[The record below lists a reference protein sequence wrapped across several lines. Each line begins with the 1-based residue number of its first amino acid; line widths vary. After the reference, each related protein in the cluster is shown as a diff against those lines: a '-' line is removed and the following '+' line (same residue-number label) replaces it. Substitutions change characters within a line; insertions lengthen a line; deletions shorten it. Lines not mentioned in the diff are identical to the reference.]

1 MSNIYRNV
9 LCILGKSVSPAK
21 AKKLASEILETVSV
35 GPDFEDQAVALA
47 EKFAEDA
54 RVEMSFEQANAAN
67 ILRKILPA
75 SEIGD
80 IIDFLSAE
88 SLENQDSCEYL
99 IDRCERIVDEFQDCE
114 RNITLALSSD
124 FKGKSLSRRVSKI
137 MAGLDFLSD
146 VPLFEQ
152 AANAMQVEV

>member
-1 MSNIYRNV
+1 MQNTFKEV
-9 LCILGKSVSPAK
+9 LLILSKSFSATK
-21 AKKLASEILETVSV
+21 AEMIAAEILESIPF
-35 GPDFEDQAVALA
+35 GPDFQDEAVALA
-47 EKFAEDA
+47 EMTAQDAVAEMA
-54 RVEMSFEQANAAN
+54 LEQANAAN

-75 SEIGD
+75 SKIGD
-80 IIDFLSAE
+80 IIESLSVE
-88 SLENQDSCEYL
+88 SLENQDSCDYL
-99 IDRCERIVDEFQDCE
+99 IDRCESIVDEFQDCE

-152 AANAMQVEV
+152 AAKAMQVEV